1 MPVHILL
8 GVTGLLVV
16 AGGITGFVTA
26 VIRWRRGQRA
36 AVSYAPATGRVTSRY
51 LPPGSAPSTGG
62 PSYTIEFKTSD
73 GRTVSFSTD
82 SVGMMPKNVGDNVD
96 VLYDRDQPD
105 EAVIRGGE
113 RKAAFIF
120 GISGFIFT
128 IIGLL
133 LLLGALDVASR

>member
-1 MPVHILL
+1 
-8 GVTGLLVV
+8 
-16 AGGITGFVTA
+16 
-26 VIRWRRGQRA
+26 
-36 AVSYAPATGRVTSRY
+36 
-51 LPPGSAPSTGG
+51 
-62 PSYTIEFKTSD
+62 
-73 GRTVSFSTD
+73 
-82 SVGMMPKNVGDNVD
+82 MMQKNVGDNVD
-96 VLYDRDQPD
+96 VLYDRDKPD